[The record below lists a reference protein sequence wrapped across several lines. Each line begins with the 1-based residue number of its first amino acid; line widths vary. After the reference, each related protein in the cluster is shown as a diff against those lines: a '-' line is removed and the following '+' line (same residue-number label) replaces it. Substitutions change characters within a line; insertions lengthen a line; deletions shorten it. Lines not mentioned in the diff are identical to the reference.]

1 MTTPKNIIGKTAKCI
16 LKEGSTEKQL
26 DKSLP
31 VCASVKDEIHVNL
44 TNAQVSNDT
53 VSLVDG
59 KLVRRIIISGVS
71 TGENF
76 NNGERDRYKL
86 LIMEKF
92 NNLNFP
98 TSDQVSIV
106 FNPAFASSPN
116 VTITLSFDVKCGN
129 ATKENACTYVNGE
142 WKQNTRFTFNNNLKM
157 SQQQFNANCANQLVN
172 CDLQQSCELGSLKT
186 ISTCSDANNEVYEA
200 DIVKKHNTNN
210 PLSKSCVD
218 AFGERLPLGYNPADI
233 KTETN
238 KMTYY
243 KTCGIDNKFEEL
255 CTKEGQ
261 FKLLKKVIREQCK
274 PPNNSEC
281 KSQVCLEFSPD
292 FKSKLNV
299 SYRPNPTNP
308 STGTKTIT
316 VDIVEGNSAY
326 LSTPEF
332 RQFVADSIG
341 VNDSATIDLQGRR
354 LIITINYNCGSLDK
368 TYENN
373 GECLYENNNWIKRY
387 EQSYKNSEN
396 IDTAAMDQ
404 QCKITNKRVT
414 EECDQ
419 AISCEIQQDTSVS
432 NTCENGEQRIVYN
445 IVKKNSK
452 SGNDCLSMARA
463 RNATYNFILDGN
475 KVLGNKACSVTPTP
489 TTQNVDCQ
497 VSDWGDC
504 TKTCGGGTR
513 TRQVTVDKKGNGRS
527 CPSLSESCNTQACPT
542 QDTTPTTQNVDC
554 EVSDWGDCT
563 KTCGGGT
570 RTRQVIVTKQGN
582 GRSCPPLSESCNTQ
596 ACPTQDTTPSPST
609 QNVDC
614 EVSDWGDC
622 TKTCGSGTRTRQVIV
637 TKQGNGRSCP
647 SLSESCNTQACP
659 TEDKKKDAPADKSNM
674 IMILAIVFM
683 FLIMI
688 GLGLFLVL
696 RKK

>member
-1 MTTPKNIIGKTAKCI
+1 MTTPKNIIGKTAKCV

-31 VCASVKDEIHVNL
+31 VCANVKDEIHVNL
-44 TNAQVSNDT
+44 TNAQISNDT

-59 KLVRRIIISGVS
+59 KLVRRIVISGVS

-76 NNGERDRYKL
+76 NNGEKDKYKL

-98 TSDQVSIV
+98 TSDKVSIA
-106 FNPAFASSPN
+106 FSPAIANSPN
-116 VTITLSFDVKCGN
+116 TTITLSFNVDCGN
-129 ATKENACTYVNGE
+129 STMENACTYVNGE
-142 WKQNTRFTFNNNLKM
+142 WKQNTRYTFNNNLKM
-157 SQQQFNANCANQLVN
+157 TQEQFNTSCANQLVN

-218 AFGERLPLGYNPADI
+218 AFGERLPLGFNPADI
-233 KTETN
+233 KQETT
-238 KMTYY
+238 KMIYS
-243 KTCGIDNKFEEL
+243 KTCGINNSFEEL

-261 FKLLKKVIREQCK
+261 FKLLRKIKQCI

-281 KSQVCLEFSPD
+281 KSQVCLEFTPD

-299 SYRPNPTNP
+299 SYRPNPSNP

-316 VDIVEGNSAY
+316 VDIVEGNPAY

-332 RQFVADSIG
+332 RQFVAESIG

-354 LIITINYNCGSLDK
+354 LIITINYNCGTLDK

-396 IDTAAMDQ
+396 IDAAAMEQ
-404 QCKITNKRVT
+404 HCRITNKRVT
-414 EECDQ
+414 EDCDQ
-419 AISCEIQQDTSVS
+419 AISCEIQQDTSVP

-463 RNATYNFILDGN
+463 RNATYNFIVDGN
-475 KVLGNKACSVTPTP
+475 KVVGNKACYVTPSPTP
-489 TTQNVDCQ
+489 STQNVDCQ

-513 TRQVTVDKKGNGRS
+513 TRQVTV
-527 CPSLSESCNTQACPT
+527 A
-542 QDTTPTTQNVDC
+542 
-554 EVSDWGDCT
+554 
-563 KTCGGGT
+563 
-570 RTRQVIVTKQGN
+570 KQGN

-596 ACPTQDTTPSPST
+596 ACPTQDTTPPNPPTPST

-614 EVSDWGDC
+614 QVTDWGDC
-622 TKTCGSGTRTRQVIV
+622 TKTCGGGTRSRQVLV
-637 TKQGNGRSCP
+637 NRQGNGRDCP
-647 SLSESCNTQACP
+647 SLLEVCNMQACP
-659 TEDKKKDAPADKSNM
+659 TEEKKKEDDKSNM
-674 IMILAIVFM
+674 MLILIVVFM
-683 FLIMI
+683 FLIIM
-688 GLGLFLVL
+688 GLGVFLML